1 MYLKQLYLPA
11 EHPYIY
17 TPFYNLYQDIP
28 NFISLPTT
36 ASCRWTDSVTAII
49 GRDVV
54 ANLTSGMS
62 PRTGSDKV
70 GSGVTGFRTK
80 GKQNKEQQMKKKHI
94 NYYTFSPEAQNGFLF
109 YTAFWNKSYVH
120 VIQFFRNKYQFINNV
135 KHYLSMMKDK
145 NYKITFFRKFQI
157 Q

>member
-1 MYLKQLYLPA
+1 
-11 EHPYIY
+11 
-17 TPFYNLYQDIP
+17 
-28 NFISLPTT
+28 
-36 ASCRWTDSVTAII
+36 
-49 GRDVV
+49 
-54 ANLTSGMS
+54 
-62 PRTGSDKV
+62 
-70 GSGVTGFRTK
+70 
-80 GKQNKEQQMKKKHI
+80 MKKNHI